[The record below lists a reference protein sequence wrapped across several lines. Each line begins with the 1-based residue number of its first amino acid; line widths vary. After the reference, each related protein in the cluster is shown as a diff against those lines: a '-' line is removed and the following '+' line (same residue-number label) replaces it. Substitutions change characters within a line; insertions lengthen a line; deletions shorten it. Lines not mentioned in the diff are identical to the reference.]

1 MSQSQTQH
9 NSGVG
14 SLAAVYER
22 LEVWFSRGLRQLER
36 VPVAVWRLLVKML
49 LLVWLAHTL
58 AQVLWLLVPEPELPQ
73 ARLAPNALVSEPGS
87 AGRPKVDIAELRSLQ
102 VFGRVDQS
110 ALPEDMEATAQETA
124 GIEDEAV
131 DTELSLILRGVI
143 GSNQDEAARAI
154 IADGSTQEIYAPGDE
169 LPVRGKVTLEKILPL
184 RVILSNNGRYE
195 SLWLYSDENLRQGLA
210 VQPPLGDRPG
220 RSWEGPEQTGK
231 GSEPRSEEEPNPES
245 MSEESVPEEEALEV
259 ASEQLGQRIGS
270 QSLADV
276 VSMSIH
282 REEGKI
288 AGYRIRPGRDR
299 SLFDSLGLESGD
311 LVKAVNGAEL
321 SSPQRVMEI
330 YRDLG
335 TASSASLLVERDGQ
349 ELTIDID
356 LE

>member
-1 MSQSQTQH
+1 MSQSQTQP
-9 NSGVG
+9 NSAAG
-14 SLAAVYER
+14 SLAAVYEH
-22 LEVWFSRGLRQLER
+22 LEVWYSRCLAQLKR
-36 VPVAVWRLLVKML
+36 VPLAAWQLLVKVL

-58 AQVLWLLVPEPELPQ
+58 AQVLWLLVPKPELPQ
-73 ARLAPNALVSEPGS
+73 ARLAPNALVSAPDSG
-87 AGRPKVDIAELRSLQ
+87 GRPNVDIAKLSSLQ

-110 ALPEDMEATAQETA
+110 ALAEDMETTAQETA

-131 DTELSLILRGVI
+131 DTELSLVLRGVI
-143 GSNQDEAARAI
+143 GSNQDEATRAI
-154 IADGSTQEIYAPGDE
+154 IADGSQQEIYAPGDE

-210 VQPPLGDRPG
+210 VQPPLDDRPG

-231 GSEPRSEEEPNPES
+231 SSEPRSKEPPNS
-245 MSEESVPEEEALEV
+245 ESVPEEEALEE
-259 ASEQLGQRIGS
+259 ASEQLGQRVGS

-288 AGYRIRPGRDR
+288 VGYRIRPDRDR
-299 SLFDSLGLESGD
+299 SLFDSLGLETGD

-335 TASSASLLVERDGQ
+335 DSSSASLLIERDGQ

-356 LE
+356 LQ

>member
-14 SLAAVYER
+14 SLAPVYQR
-22 LEVWFSRGLRQLER
+22 LEIWFSRCLAQLKR
-36 VPVAVWRLLVKML
+36 VPVAFWQLLVKVL

-58 AQVLWLLVPEPELPQ
+58 AQVLWLLVPEPVLPQ
-73 ARLAPNALVSEPGS
+73 AHLAPNALVSEPGGE
-87 AGRPKVDIAELRSLQ
+87 GRPNVDIAELSALQ
-102 VFGRVDQS
+102 VFGRVDQN
-110 ALPEDMEATAQETA
+110 ALSQGAETTLPETA

-131 DTELSLILRGVI
+131 DTELSLVLRGVI
-143 GSNQDEAARAI
+143 GSNEEEAARAI
-154 IADGSTQEIYAPGDE
+154 IADGSKQEIYAPGDE

-210 VQPPLGDRPG
+210 VQPPLDDRPG
-220 RSWEGPEQTGK
+220 RSWEGPEETG
-231 GSEPRSEEEPNPES
+231 NDPES
-245 MSEESVPEEEALEV
+245 GSGTEPESVPEEGTLEE
-259 ASEQLGQRIGS
+259 ASEQIGQRVGS

-288 AGYRIRPGRDR
+288 VGYRIRPGRDR
-299 SLFDSLGLESGD
+299 SLFDSLGLETGD

-335 TASSASLLVERDGQ
+335 DASSASLLIERNGQ

-356 LE
+356 LQ

>member
-9 NSGVG
+9 NSEAS
-14 SLAAVYER
+14 SLAPVYR
-22 LEVWFSRGLRQLER
+22 HLEIWFSRCLAQLQR
-36 VPVAVWRLLVKML
+36 VPKTAWQLLAKVL
-49 LLVWLAHTL
+49 VLVWLAHTL
-58 AQVLWLLVPEPELPQ
+58 AQMLWLLIPDPKLPQ
-73 ARLAPNALVSEPGS
+73 ARLGLNALVTEQGN
-87 AGRPKVDIAELRSLQ
+87 AGWPSVDIAELRSLQ

-110 ALPEDMEATAQETA
+110 ALPEDVGASPQETT

-131 DTELSLILRGVI
+131 DTELSLVLRGII
-143 GSNQDEAARAI
+143 GSNQDQGKRAI
-154 IADGSTQEIYAPGDE
+154 IADDSKQEIYAPGDE
-169 LPVRGKVTLEKILPL
+169 LPVRGKVSLEKILPL

-210 VQPPLGDRPG
+210 AQPPLDDRPG
-220 RSWEGPEQTGK
+220 RSWEGPEEEGPEK
-231 GSEPRSEEEPNPES
+231 IGEGSEPGSEEQPES
-245 MSEESVPEEEALEV
+245 MPEEEALEE
-259 ASEQLGQRIGS
+259 ASEQLGQRVGS

-288 AGYRIRPGRDR
+288 VGYRIRPGRDR
-299 SLFDSLGLESGD
+299 SLFDSFGLETGD
-311 LVKAVNGAEL
+311 LVKAVNGAQL

-335 TASSASLLVERDGQ
+335 DASSASLLIERDGQ

>member
-9 NSGVG
+9 NSGAG
-14 SLAAVYER
+14 SLAPVYER
-22 LEVWFSRGLRQLER
+22 LELWFGRCLTQLKR
-36 VPVAVWRLLVKML
+36 VPVTAWQLLVKL
-49 LLVWLAHTL
+49 LLLIWLAHTL
-58 AQVLWLLVPEPELPQ
+58 AQILWLLVPEPELPE
-73 ARLAPNALVSEPGS
+73 ARLAPNALVSEQGS
-87 AGRPKVDIAELRSLQ
+87 AGRPSVDIASLSALQ
-102 VFGRVDQS
+102 IFGRVDQE
-110 ALPEDMEATAQETA
+110 ALPAEVDATAQETA

-131 DTELSLILRGVI
+131 DTELSLVLRGVI
-143 GSNQDEAARAI
+143 GSNQNEAARAI
-154 IADGSTQEIYAPGDE
+154 IADGSKQEIYAPGDE

-210 VQPPLGDRPG
+210 VQPPLDDRPG
-220 RSWEGPEQTGK
+220 RSWEGPEETDAD
-231 GSEPRSEEEPNPES
+231 SEADTAVEPDP
-245 MSEESVPEEEALEV
+245 ESVPEEEALEE
-259 ASEQLGQRIGS
+259 ASEQLGQRVGG
-270 QSLADV
+270 QSLSDV

-288 AGYRIRPGRDR
+288 VGYRIRPGRDR
-299 SLFDSLGLESGD
+299 SLFDSLGLETGD
-311 LVKAVNGAEL
+311 LVKAVNGSEL

-335 TASSASLLVERDGQ
+335 NASSASLLIERNGQ